1 MTYYYLLFSIFA
13 IVIYMMVV
21 DENVSTAIVYVLK
34 LLNIQIE
41 RLKWIILYHPANPI
55 NKYLIWRRS
64 WKLAKELEKELDS
77 LSKNERV

>member
-64 WKLAKELEKELDS
+64 WKLAKELQKELDS